1 MSRSAS
7 SLIRSIARA
16 CWLARV
22 GPAHPGRDHPQREQV
37 LGDGVVDLPRD
48 PGPLRGASV
57 AGGALPFGGQRG
69 AELAGHG
76 GEVRLKPADLVP
88 AGDGQ
93 GDGVV
98 AVGDGEGGLFQAADP
113 ADEAP

>member
-1 MSRSAS
+1 MH
-7 SLIRSIARA
+7 L
-16 CWLARV
+16 
-22 GPAHPGRDHPQREQV
+22 PG
-37 LGDGVVDLPRD
+37 D
-48 PGPLRGASV
+48 PGPFRGARV
-57 AGGALPFGGQRG
+57 AGGALAFGGQRG

-76 GEVRLKPADLVP
+76 GEVRLQPADLVP

-98 AVGDGEGGLFQAADP
+98 AVGDRYRGPLQAAHP

>member
-1 MSRSAS
+1 
-7 SLIRSIARA
+7 
-16 CWLARV
+16 
-22 GPAHPGRDHPQREQV
+22 V
-37 LGDGVVDLPRD
+37 LGDRVVDLPRD
-48 PGPLRGASV
+48 PGSLRGARV

-76 GEVRLKPADLVP
+76 VEVRLQSADLVP

-98 AVGDGEGGLFQAADP
+98 AVGDREGGSFQPADP
-113 ADEAP
+113 ADKAP